1 VRNVESREDVVSDKL
16 ILVTGATGKVGQTF
30 IRRLLA
36 SDDHGGSRV
45 RALCHNRTID
55 PTERVE
61 VVKGSIEDPAVVERA
76 VDGATHVLHLA
87 TVKETPESAID
98 VAVKGLYWLLEACR
112 RSASLERFVLIG
124 GDASVGHCS
133 VPHDLPV
140 TESQPHSPYPGVY
153 ALTKVLEEVMLEQY
167 YIQYDLRGACLRAP
181 WIQEKDDLRYGT
193 SFGEDVFG
201 GIRWRDYVG
210 PARADEYAKAGA
222 AALMYDADGRPVL
235 RNFVHVEDLVSAIL
249 IALDHPAAHQQ
260 TFNICMDEPVDYGKL
275 GTLLGSRGV
284 PTVPVTTTFVSNWL
298 DNAKARFLLGWRPEY
313 DLERLVDEAWSYRRS
328 PDDPRRIWYP
338 G

>member
-1 VRNVESREDVVSDKL
+1 VNDRT

-36 SDDHGGSRV
+36 SSGHGAYRV
-45 RALCHNRTID
+45 RALCHSRTLEATD
-55 PTERVE
+55 RVE
-61 VVKGSIEDPAVVERA
+61 VVRGTIEDPATVAEA
-76 VDGATHVLHLA
+76 VDGVTHVLHLA

-98 VAVKGLYWLLEACR
+98 VGVKGLYWLLEACR
-112 RSASLERFVLIG
+112 RSPSLLRFILIG
-124 GDASVGHCS
+124 GDASVGHCV
-133 VPHDLPV
+133 VPHDIPV
-140 TESQPHSPYPGVY
+140 TETQGHSPYPGVY

-167 YIQYDLRGACLRAP
+167 YVQYDFEGACLRAP
-181 WIQEKDDLRYGT
+181 WIQEKDDFRFTT

-201 GIRWRDYVG
+201 GMRWRDYVG
-210 PARADEYAKAGA
+210 AERADEYARAGA
-222 AALMYDADGRPVL
+222 AALMYGMDDRPIL

-249 IALDHPAAHQQ
+249 IALEHPAARQE

-275 GTLLGSRGV
+275 GALLEERGI
-284 PTVPVTTTFVSNWL
+284 PTVRVRTDFVSNWL
-298 DNAKARFLLGWRPEY
+298 DNSKARFLLGWRPQY
-313 DLERLVDEAWSYRRS
+313 GLERLVDEAWSFQRS